1 MKKNLVKALLLSL
14 GFSASA
20 QAADQFIWVEAETGA
35 EMNPIVVKSDLAAS
49 QAIYLGS
56 WKWADYGSRSAAS
69 GMISFDV
76 YIPEAGDYKLWAR
89 MRLPWSGSQ
98 PYDVSAGSGDTAD
111 SSQWKLWKKDDN
123 ASKDWL
129 WSDSGFVQY
138 FNKGMNKIH
147 LVQREGGPDVRL
159 DKILLTNAAAY
170 KPTGAGAKEPGLDI
184 ENPYRTAAVEKY
196 GQLKVVGNQLTD
208 KSGQAVQL
216 KGVSLHGLQWFPTVN
231 KQTIPHI
238 TEFFGAEAVRL
249 AMYIEDYAPTDPS
262 DFWGGFMADRSSMMV
277 RTEAAIQDAV
287 NAGMYVLVDWHIH
300 NTPSK
305 YTTEAVEFFTY
316 ISKKYGHLPN
326 IVYEICNE
334 PVSVSW
340 SSGIKPYANT
350 VINAIRQNDPDNII
364 IVGTPNWSQDVD
376 AAAKDPLT
384 ASNVMYAFHYYA
396 ATHDFNT
403 MKNKVETALNS
414 GLAIFVSEWGSS
426 DVGTSRSDFNVAK
439 QWMDYMNQRKLS
451 WVNWSLGNKDESS
464 SILKPN
470 APLSGPWT
478 NADLTQAGTWLK
490 PYFNTAEA
498 GGGTSTSSASSSS
511 SGLVSSSSSSS
522 GSGGTVSSSSSS
534 GSTGDLVL
542 EAEKHHMSQNVVN
555 FENMVGYF
563 DANDYIGFRSV
574 DLTGISKAT
583 LKYAANTSGIAE
595 IRADSLNG
603 QLLTTINVN
612 STGGYNNFQEFTFNV
627 NAMNGVHDLYIV
639 ARSGQGIFNLDKITL
654 TRTTGAS
661 SANIVIE
668 AEGSAMASNV
678 TIIANEGILAY
689 FDASDLFGFRAVD
702 LNGARQAVLRF
713 ATANNGG
720 VVEIRTDHAGG
731 QLLATINVSSTG
743 GYHNYQ
749 NLTVSLNGASGV
761 RDLYFL
767 GRSGVGIFNLDK
779 ITLVKN

>member
-1 MKKNLVKALLLSL
+1 
-14 GFSASA
+14 
-20 QAADQFIWVEAETGA
+20 
-35 EMNPIVVKSDLAAS
+35 
-49 QAIYLGS
+49 
-56 WKWADYGSRSAAS
+56 
-69 GMISFDV
+69 
-76 YIPEAGDYKLWAR
+76 
-89 MRLPWSGSQ
+89 
-98 PYDVSAGSGDTAD
+98 
-111 SSQWKLWKKDDN
+111 
-123 ASKDWL
+123 
-129 WSDSGFVQY
+129 
-138 FNKGMNKIH
+138 
-147 LVQREGGPDVRL
+147 
-159 DKILLTNAAAY
+159 
-170 KPTGAGAKEPGLDI
+170 
-184 ENPYRTAAVEKY
+184 
-196 GQLKVVGNQLTD
+196 
-208 KSGQAVQL
+208 
-216 KGVSLHGLQWFPTVN
+216 
-231 KQTIPHI
+231 
-238 TEFFGAEAVRL
+238 
-249 AMYIEDYAPTDPS
+249 
-262 DFWGGFMADRSSMMV
+262 
-277 RTEAAIQDAV
+277 
-287 NAGMYVLVDWHIH
+287 
-300 NTPSK
+300 
-305 YTTEAVEFFTY
+305 
-316 ISKKYGHLPN
+316 
-326 IVYEICNE
+326 
-334 PVSVSW
+334 
-340 SSGIKPYANT
+340 
-350 VINAIRQNDPDNII
+350 
-364 IVGTPNWSQDVD
+364 
-376 AAAKDPLT
+376 
-384 ASNVMYAFHYYA
+384 
-396 ATHDFNT
+396 
-403 MKNKVETALNS
+403 
-414 GLAIFVSEWGSS
+414 
-426 DVGTSRSDFNVAK
+426 
-439 QWMDYMNQRKLS
+439 
-451 WVNWSLGNKDESS
+451 
-464 SILKPN
+464 
-470 APLSGPWT
+470 
-478 NADLTQAGTWLK
+478 
-490 PYFNTAEA
+490 
-498 GGGTSTSSASSSS
+498 
-511 SGLVSSSSSSS
+511 
-522 GSGGTVSSSSSS
+522 
-534 GSTGDLVL
+534 
-542 EAEKHHMSQNVVN
+542 MSQNVVN